1 VKSSRVTVTVQIR
14 KAIVA
19 KKIILPMQKHILKA
33 ATKISNCASRAKV
46 SITLHPQKAAI
57 LRAPLTSAST
67 VELRE
72 GATADLRWGNGDRAP
87 RWGCGKGR
95 RGRDPWRAAAG
106 SGAAG
111 FRGGVVA
118 TAALPTGA
126 AVAPCGEGAASSGWA
141 AAAALRARDGRA
153 VVRGSGGAA
162 S

>member
-1 VKSSRVTVTVQIR
+1 
-14 KAIVA
+14 
-19 KKIILPMQKHILKA
+19 MQKHIPKA

-46 SITLHPQKAAI
+46 SVTLHPQKAAI

-126 AVAPCGEGAASSGWA
+126 A
-141 AAAALRARDGRA
+141 AALRERGRGGPM
-153 VVRGSGGAA
+153 RRRRRELGMGGSGGAA
-162 S
+162 R